1 MFGMK
6 KKDNE
11 KAELDQKL
19 KREAEK
25 QLEAELAEAAT
36 PPLEETE
43 TVSGDTAEAV
53 AVEIDPVVEER
64 DALKDR
70 LLRLHAEFDNY
81 RKRTARDA
89 ERLRRTAAEAIAL
102 DLLPAV
108 DNLER
113 ALAATNAEDSGSL
126 AEGVKMVLKQIC
138 DVLARHG
145 LEPIPAVGQPF
156 DPTVH
161 EALTCV
167 PTTDMPANHVYQEF
181 QRGYRFGDHVVRPA
195 RVAVATAPPESAE
208 TTESLETT

>member
-25 QLEAELAEAAT
+25 QLETELAEAAIST
-36 PPLEETE
+36 PEDAEN
-43 TVSGDTAEAV
+43 VSGNTAETV
-53 AVEIDPVVEER
+53 AVESDPVVAER
-64 DALKDR
+64 DVLKDR

-89 ERLRRTAAEAIAL
+89 DRLRRTAAEAIAL

-113 ALAATNAEDSGSL
+113 ALAATNPGDSDSL

-145 LEPIPAVGQPF
+145 LEPIPAVGLPF

-195 RVAVATAPPESAE
+195 RVAVATAPPEPAE
-208 TTESLETT
+208 TTENKDIT

>member
-1 MFGMK
+1 MK

-11 KAELDQKL
+11 KAEFEQKL

-25 QLEAELAEAAT
+25 QLEDELSEATT
-36 PPLEETE
+36 PEPEETE
-43 TVSGDTAEAV
+43 SRPAEADTV
-53 AVEIDPVVEER
+53 GSEMDPLIAER

-89 ERLRRTAAEAIAL
+89 DRLRKTAAEAIVQ
-102 DLLPAV
+102 DLLPTV

-113 ALAATNAEDSGSL
+113 ALAAVNPNESNAL
-126 AEGVKMVLKQIC
+126 AEGVQMVMKQIC

-145 LEPIPAVGQPF
+145 LEPIPSVGHPF

-167 PTTDMPANHVYQEF
+167 PTSDMPADHVYQEF

-195 RVAVATAPPESAE
+195 RVAVTTALPETAATNE
-208 TTESLETT
+208 TTENENTVR